1 MITVILAGG
10 YGRRL
15 APVTDHHAKSLLPVV
30 DRPII
35 DWIIEKLPP
44 SKILISTNKSFEDSF
59 KKWIGN
65 QPAPDEGGL
74 AGRPIEIV
82 SEETRSEE
90 EKLGAAGGLLY
101 TIQSKT
107 ISEPILLVNGD
118 NIFDFSLNDV
128 SDSNYAVNLLYDIKT
143 KEEVKGKYGNVRVEN
158 GFIVEFLE
166 KPHNPA
172 SSLVSTGIYYFPPS
186 IFPFIREF
194 YDSYRHDRDNM
205 GSLLKWL
212 IEKKKTKVKGIVKEG
227 LWVDIG
233 SRDSY
238 IHANQ
243 IFSHQDSFISPSTKL
258 VNSSVNSSVILKNC
272 HISDSKLEGC
282 VIDEDCFLK
291 KVYLKD
297 KIIGKGSRITSKE

>member
-15 APVTDHHAKSLLPVV
+15 APVTDHHAKSLLPVA

-44 SKILISTNKSFEDSF
+44 SKIIISTNKSFADSF
-59 KKWIGN
+59 KEWIGN
-65 QPAPDEGGL
+65 
-74 AGRPIEIV
+74 RPIEIV

-90 EKLGAAGGLLY
+90 EKLGAVGGLLY

-107 ISEPILLVNGD
+107 ISEPILLINGD
-118 NIFDFSLNDV
+118 NIFDFSLKDV
-128 SDSNYAVNLLYDIKT
+128 SDSNYAVNLLYDIKNI
-143 KEEVKGKYGNVRVEN
+143 EEVKGKYGNVRVEN
-158 GFIVEFLE
+158 GFIVDFLE
-166 KPHNPA
+166 KPENPV
-172 SSLVSTGIYYFPPS
+172 SSLVSTGIYYFPTS
-186 IFPFIREF
+186 VFPLIREF
-194 YDSYRHDRDNM
+194 YDSNHHDRDNM

-212 IEKKKTKVKGIVKEG
+212 IEKKKIQVKGIVKEG

-258 VNSSVNSSVILKNC
+258 VNSSVNSSVILRNC

-282 VIDEDCFLK
+282 VIDEDCFLEN
-291 KVYLKD
+291 VHLKD
-297 KIIGKGSRITSKE
+297 KIIGKGSKITSNE

>member
-15 APVTDHHAKSLLPVV
+15 APVTDHHAKSLLPVA

-35 DWIIEKLPP
+35 DWIIEKVPP

-59 KKWIGN
+59 KEWIGN
-65 QPAPDEGGL
+65 
-74 AGRPIEIV
+74 RPIEIV

-107 ISEPILLVNGD
+107 ISEPILLINGD

-128 SDSNYAVNLLYDIKT
+128 SDSNYAVNLLYDIKNI
-143 KEEVKGKYGNVRVEN
+143 EEVKGKYGNVRVEN
-158 GFIVEFLE
+158 GFIIEFLE
-166 KPHNPA
+166 KPHNPV
-172 SSLVSTGIYYFPPS
+172 SSLVSTGIYYFPTS
-186 IFPFIREF
+186 VFPFIREF
-194 YDSYRHDRDNM
+194 YDNNHHDRDNM

-212 IEKKKTKVKGIVKEG
+212 IEKKKTKIKGIVKEG

-258 VNSSVNSSVILKNC
+258 VNSSVSSSVILNNC

-291 KVYLKD
+291 KVYHKD
-297 KIIGKGSRITSKE
+297 KIIGKGSRITNNE